1 MLADRLVGVA
11 GYHRPQVAA
20 IRVPGVCGGV
30 LAAGGFARVKS
41 APHGPLISSER
52 VAEVRLTRLS
62 FTTGRK
68 EPRAACR
75 VVVVD
80 ETDSLR

>member
-1 MLADRLVGVA
+1 MCPAKERVCADARKTPLQA
-11 GYHRPQVAA
+11 GRTG
-20 IRVPGVCGGV
+20 VPGSCFDRIGAV
-30 LAAGGFARVKS
+30 S

-52 VAEVRLTRLS
+52 VAEVPLTGLP

>member
-1 MLADRLVGVA
+1 MRPAKESVCADARKMPLQTGTT
-11 GYHRPQVAA
+11 G
-20 IRVPGVCGGV
+20 VPGSC
-30 LAAGGFARVKS
+30 FDRVGAVS

>member
-1 MLADRLVGVA
+1 V
-11 GYHRPQVAA
+11 
-20 IRVPGVCGGV
+20 
-30 LAAGGFARVKS
+30 S

-52 VAEVRLTRLS
+52 VAEVPLTGLP